1 MDGDFAGD
9 TDRRTVFG
17 WLMDLARSME
27 PMESKDAP
35 HASKPP
41 IQIIG
46 GSNVVVAG
54 DVNITR
60 STLIGRAGRAR
71 GKICTPWRTLTIAA
85 IKARCAN
92 DLGDEYFY
100 VGFVRERFG
109 KGSLAELEDAE
120 LERVQQ
126 YVFGAPLR

>member
-9 TDRRTVFG
+9 SDRRTVFG
-17 WLMDLARSME
+17 WLMELTRSME

-35 HASKPP
+35 HASRPP
-41 IQIIG
+41 IQIMG

-60 STLIGRAGRAR
+60 STLIGRAGRVR
-71 GKICTPWRTLTIAA
+71 GKIRTHWRTLTVAA

-92 DLGDEYFY
+92 DLGDADFY
-100 VGFVRERFG
+100 VSFVREQFG
-109 KGSLAELEDAE
+109 KDSLAELADAE
-120 LERVQQ
+120 LKRVRQ
-126 YVFGAPLR
+126 YVFGTPRR